1 MVPMKSLPAVVN
13 VSLLSLSIIF
23 PFHVDD
29 ESQSINYRDEGQL
42 GKPLASVLA
51 QAFFIDPPVYD

>member
-1 MVPMKSLPAVVN
+1 M
-13 VSLLSLSIIF
+13 F
-23 PFHVDD
+23 PFSDFASCFSFHVGA
-29 ESQSINYRDEGQL
+29 ETQGINYRDEGQL